1 MAKRVKIELPNDR
14 FFVEFQGDTPTL
26 DEQIKLANLIKSRQ
40 GGQGSGRAMSRE
52 QMEQAAAAA
61 KDEQLFDT
69 TSGIKDASL
78 RAKLSAAETK
88 GDAEAQLRVLY
99 GMTEEDYTRDSR
111 GRLALTPSG
120 GAKIGV
126 ELSQPTLID
135 EDKFTRYDLADFAG
149 VVPEIVGGVGGGV
162 GGAILGAP
170 AGPLGMLLASALGAG
185 IGSSAGQ
192 ALEEGIEAK
201 LGVQTQTAEEVR
213 KDLETEFKI
222 GFLSDLTLGA
232 FGLVGRGVGS
242 TMRAGKGL
250 TEEELK
256 VAAESI
262 EMGINPTLS
271 AIRAPSVV
279 ARQQGIVEKIFGSS
293 PRLKKNNEVMQE
305 KIAEF
310 RSKVDAVGDDEAG
323 RILLEGTGAKAAELA
338 ASQAAAQK
346 AVLQTLRGLGDDLGA
361 AAEKNMDLNE
371 DVFDILIGARN
382 AFDKEVKTA
391 FKPIDDALES
401 SGGSEKIFSMAN
413 IKTAIKDI
421 EENYK
426 SNLAGD
432 TMMELKS
439 AIKGIKAIKENR
451 ASFLELYNLRKA
463 LSDNLSRVP
472 ADNTIQRNLIND
484 LMRKV
489 DAKLS
494 TNNIKSTLD
503 SLQVPE
509 GIDRDILV
517 KASEAIEPARKM
529 YTEGSQIFEDI
540 EAAGVIKN
548 LFSKARGNQPI
559 GVDDVAMDKIIRN
572 NKPLVLQRTL
582 NAIEFAAAKGIKG
595 KGGAS
600 LNKEAFR
607 EQLAG
612 QWLNDALSTSGLS
625 RLDDFDPA
633 KFKPAA
639 FAKAVKDLGKTAD
652 VLFGAD
658 AAKVKT
664 LANQMEKIGLSNM
677 KQADMDAIIAQ
688 IGDEAPL
695 AEKLQ
700 TLVGL
705 QRAARDEQRSSA
717 LRKLQTG
724 DLNPVEAAELIANRS
739 TSATDIKKIFNAFEG
754 DEAALQKIRGNYM
767 ERLISDFGDSLTTD
781 GKALGAFAKRLLDA
795 DEGGKLSVI
804 FGEEMGKDMAKFARI
819 LDFNSRTAAGG
830 DLVAANIAASPLQNL
845 GKLAK
850 FTIIG
855 RVLQS
860 GPYYRQI
867 VRDYEKLAAGETAE
881 AKAKILGRLIAQSLG
896 QQSQEG
902 VREAEQQI
910 ETVVGDAIDTSGIGQ
925 QIQQLQQQVTNPNN
939 FSGIAQ
945 APVVPAQQPA
955 AQPTLRQR
963 AAQNPAVAQTLG
975 ITGGTAG
982 LI

>member
-1 MAKRVKIELPNDR
+1 MSVLKVNLPNETFNVR
-14 FFVEFQGDTPTL
+14 IAGDKPTVQ
-26 DEQIKLANLIKSRQ
+26 EQIKINDLIRERSRATA
-40 GGQGSGRAMSRE
+40 GVGSAARAT
-52 QMEQAAAAA
+52 AAEDLPST

-69 TSGIKDASL
+69 TSGIKDAGL

-99 GMTEEDYTRDSR
+99 GMTEEDYIRDSR

-126 ELSQPTLID
+126 ELSKPTLID

-162 GGAILGAP
+162 GGAIIGAP

-213 KDLETEFKI
+213 EDLETEFKI

-361 AAEKNMDLNE
+361 AAEKNMDLSE

-401 SGGSEKIFSMAN
+401 SAGSEKIFSMAN

-421 EENYK
+421 EESYK

-439 AIKGIKAIKENR
+439 AIKGIKAIKDDK
-451 ASFLELYNLRKA
+451 ASFLELYNLRKT

-472 ADNTIQRNLIND
+472 ASNTIQRNLIND

-489 DAKLS
+489 DAKIS
-494 TNNIKSTLD
+494 TNNIKATLD
-503 SLQVPE
+503 SLRVP
-509 GIDRDILV
+509 GGDANRVILER
-517 KASEAIEPARKM
+517 ASEAIEPARKM

-548 LFSKARGNQPI
+548 LFSKARGNEPI

-582 NAIEFAAAKGIKG
+582 NAIEFAASKGIKG

-639 FAKAVKDLGKTAD
+639 FAKAVRDLGKTAD

-658 AAKVKT
+658 AAKVKA

-700 TLVGL
+700 ALVMKRRCKKYAVIIWSGL
-705 QRAARDEQRSSA
+705 
-717 LRKLQTG
+717 
-724 DLNPVEAAELIANRS
+724 
-739 TSATDIKKIFNAFEG
+739 
-754 DEAALQKIRGNYM
+754 Y
-767 ERLISDFGDSLTTD
+767 
-781 GKALGAFAKRLLDA
+781 
-795 DEGGKLSVI
+795 
-804 FGEEMGKDMAKFARI
+804 
-819 LDFNSRTAAGG
+819 
-830 DLVAANIAASPLQNL
+830 
-845 GKLAK
+845 
-850 FTIIG
+850 
-855 RVLQS
+855 
-860 GPYYRQI
+860 
-867 VRDYEKLAAGETAE
+867 
-881 AKAKILGRLIAQSLG
+881 
-896 QQSQEG
+896 
-902 VREAEQQI
+902 
-910 ETVVGDAIDTSGIGQ
+910 
-925 QIQQLQQQVTNPNN
+925 
-939 FSGIAQ
+939 
-945 APVVPAQQPA
+945 
-955 AQPTLRQR
+955 PTLETR
-963 AAQNPAVAQTLG
+963 
-975 ITGGTAG
+975 
-982 LI
+982 

>member
-1 MAKRVKIELPNDR
+1 MGVLKVNLPNETFNVR
-14 FFVEFQGDTPTL
+14 IAGDKPTVQ
-26 DEQIKLANLIKSRQ
+26 EQIKINDLIRERSRATA
-40 GGQGSGRAMSRE
+40 GVGSAARAT
-52 QMEQAAAAA
+52 AAEDLPST

-69 TSGIKDASL
+69 TSGIKDAGL

-99 GMTEEDYTRDSR
+99 GMTEEDYIRDSR

-126 ELSQPTLID
+126 ELSKPTLID

-162 GGAILGAP
+162 GGAIIGAP

-213 KDLETEFKI
+213 EDLETEFKI

-361 AAEKNMDLNE
+361 AAEKNMDLSE

-401 SGGSEKIFSMAN
+401 SAGSEKIFSMAN

-421 EENYK
+421 EESYK

-439 AIKGIKAIKENR
+439 AIKGIKAIKDDK
-451 ASFLELYNLRKA
+451 ASFLELYNLRKT

-472 ADNTIQRNLIND
+472 ASNTIQRNLIND

-489 DAKLS
+489 DAKIS
-494 TNNIKSTLD
+494 TNNIKATLD
-503 SLQVPE
+503 SLRVP
-509 GIDRDILV
+509 GGDANRVILER
-517 KASEAIEPARKM
+517 ASEAIEPARKM

-548 LFSKARGNQPI
+548 LFSKARGNEPI

-582 NAIEFAAAKGIKG
+582 NAIEFAASKGIKG

-639 FAKAVKDLGKTAD
+639 FAKAVRDLGKTAD

-658 AAKVKT
+658 AAKVKA

-700 TLVGL
+700 ALVGF

-724 DLNPVEAAELIANRS
+724 DLNPVEAAELIANKS

-767 ERLISDFGDSLTTD
+767 ERLISDFGDTLTTD

-830 DLVAANIAASPLQNL
+830 DLVAANIAASPIQNL

-855 RVLQS
+855 RLLQS

-881 AKAKILGRLIAQSLG
+881 AKARILGRLIAQSLG

-910 ETVVGDAIDTSGIGQ
+910 GTVVGDAIDTSGIGE

-945 APVVPAQQPA
+945 TPVVPAQQPA
-955 AQPTLRQR
+955 AQSTLRQQ
-963 AAQNPAVAQTLG
+963 AAQSPAVAQALG
-975 ITGGTAG
+975 IRGATAG

>member
-1 MAKRVKIELPNDR
+1 MGVLKVNLPNETFNVR
-14 FFVEFQGDTPTL
+14 IAGDKPTVQ
-26 DEQIKLANLIKSRQ
+26 EQIKINDLIRERSRATA
-40 GGQGSGRAMSRE
+40 GVGSAARAT
-52 QMEQAAAAA
+52 AAEDLPST

-69 TSGIKDASL
+69 TSGIKDAGL

-99 GMTEEDYTRDSR
+99 GMTEEDYIRDSR

-126 ELSQPTLID
+126 ELSKPTLID
-135 EDKFTRYDLADFAG
+135 EYKFTRYDLADFAG

-162 GGAILGAP
+162 GGAIIGAP

-213 KDLETEFKI
+213 EDLETEFKI

-361 AAEKNMDLNE
+361 AAEKNMDLSE

-401 SGGSEKIFSMAN
+401 SAGSEKIFSMAN

-421 EENYK
+421 EESYK

-439 AIKGIKAIKENR
+439 AIKGIKAIKDDK
-451 ASFLELYNLRKA
+451 ASFLELYNLRKT

-472 ADNTIQRNLIND
+472 ASNTIQRNLIND

-489 DAKLS
+489 DAKIS
-494 TNNIKSTLD
+494 TNNIKATLD
-503 SLQVPE
+503 SLRVP
-509 GIDRDILV
+509 GGDANRVILER
-517 KASEAIEPARKM
+517 ASEAIEPARKM
-529 YTEGSQIFEDI
+529 YNEGSQIFEDI

-548 LFSKARGNQPI
+548 LFSKARGNETI

-582 NAIEFAAAKGIKG
+582 NAIEFAASKGIKG

-639 FAKAVKDLGKTAD
+639 FAKAVRDLGKTAD

-658 AAKVKT
+658 AAKVKA

-700 TLVGL
+700 ALVGF

-724 DLNPVEAAELIANRS
+724 DLNPVEAAELIANKS

-767 ERLISDFGDSLTTD
+767 ERLISDFGDTLTTD

-830 DLVAANIAASPLQNL
+830 DLVAANIAASPIQNL

-855 RVLQS
+855 RLLQS

-881 AKAKILGRLIAQSLG
+881 AKARILGRLIAQSLG

-910 ETVVGDAIDTSGIGQ
+910 GTVVGDAIDTSGIGE

-945 APVVPAQQPA
+945 IPVVPAQQPA
-955 AQPTLRQR
+955 AQ
-963 AAQNPAVAQTLG
+963 
-975 ITGGTAG
+975 
-982 LI
+982 

>member
-1 MAKRVKIELPNDR
+1 MGVLKVNLPNETFNVR
-14 FFVEFQGDTPTL
+14 IAGDKPTVQ
-26 DEQIKLANLIKSRQ
+26 EQIKINDLIRERSRATA
-40 GGQGSGRAMSRE
+40 GVGSAARAT
-52 QMEQAAAAA
+52 AAEDLPST

-69 TSGIKDASL
+69 TSGIKDAGL

-99 GMTEEDYTRDSR
+99 GMTEEDYIRDSR

-126 ELSQPTLID
+126 ELSKPTLID

-162 GGAILGAP
+162 GGAIIGAP

-213 KDLETEFKI
+213 EDLETEFKI

-361 AAEKNMDLNE
+361 AAEKNMDLSE

-391 FKPIDDALES
+391 FKPIYDALES
-401 SGGSEKIFSMAN
+401 SAGSEKIFSMAN

-421 EENYK
+421 EESYK

-439 AIKGIKAIKENR
+439 AIKGIKAIKDDK
-451 ASFLELYNLRKA
+451 ASFLELYNLRKT

-472 ADNTIQRNLIND
+472 ASNTIQRNLIND

-489 DAKLS
+489 DAKIS
-494 TNNIKSTLD
+494 TNNIKATLD
-503 SLQVPE
+503 SLRVP
-509 GIDRDILV
+509 GGDANRVILER
-517 KASEAIEPARKM
+517 ASEAIEPARKM

-548 LFSKARGNQPI
+548 LFSKARGNEPI

-582 NAIEFAAAKGIKG
+582 NAIEFAASKGIKG

-639 FAKAVKDLGKTAD
+639 FAKAVRDLGKTAD

-658 AAKVKT
+658 AAKVKA

-700 TLVGL
+700 ALVGF

-724 DLNPVEAAELIANRS
+724 DLNPVEAAELIANKS

-754 DEAALQKIRGNYM
+754 D
-767 ERLISDFGDSLTTD
+767 
-781 GKALGAFAKRLLDA
+781 
-795 DEGGKLSVI
+795 
-804 FGEEMGKDMAKFARI
+804 
-819 LDFNSRTAAGG
+819 
-830 DLVAANIAASPLQNL
+830 
-845 GKLAK
+845 
-850 FTIIG
+850 
-855 RVLQS
+855 
-860 GPYYRQI
+860 
-867 VRDYEKLAAGETAE
+867 
-881 AKAKILGRLIAQSLG
+881 
-896 QQSQEG
+896 
-902 VREAEQQI
+902 
-910 ETVVGDAIDTSGIGQ
+910 
-925 QIQQLQQQVTNPNN
+925 
-939 FSGIAQ
+939 
-945 APVVPAQQPA
+945 
-955 AQPTLRQR
+955 
-963 AAQNPAVAQTLG
+963 
-975 ITGGTAG
+975 
-982 LI
+982 

>member
-1 MAKRVKIELPNDR
+1 
-14 FFVEFQGDTPTL
+14 
-26 DEQIKLANLIKSRQ
+26 
-40 GGQGSGRAMSRE
+40 
-52 QMEQAAAAA
+52 
-61 KDEQLFDT
+61 
-69 TSGIKDASL
+69 
-78 RAKLSAAETK
+78 
-88 GDAEAQLRVLY
+88 
-99 GMTEEDYTRDSR
+99 
-111 GRLALTPSG
+111 
-120 GAKIGV
+120 
-126 ELSQPTLID
+126 
-135 EDKFTRYDLADFAG
+135 
-149 VVPEIVGGVGGGV
+149 
-162 GGAILGAP
+162 
-170 AGPLGMLLASALGAG
+170 
-185 IGSSAGQ
+185 
-192 ALEEGIEAK
+192 
-201 LGVQTQTAEEVR
+201 
-213 KDLETEFKI
+213 
-222 GFLSDLTLGA
+222 
-232 FGLVGRGVGS
+232 
-242 TMRAGKGL
+242 
-250 TEEELK
+250 
-256 VAAESI
+256 
-262 EMGINPTLS
+262 
-271 AIRAPSVV
+271 
-279 ARQQGIVEKIFGSS
+279 
-293 PRLKKNNEVMQE
+293 
-305 KIAEF
+305 
-310 RSKVDAVGDDEAG
+310 
-323 RILLEGTGAKAAELA
+323 
-338 ASQAAAQK
+338 
-346 AVLQTLRGLGDDLGA
+346 
-361 AAEKNMDLNE
+361 
-371 DVFDILIGARN
+371 
-382 AFDKEVKTA
+382 
-391 FKPIDDALES
+391 
-401 SGGSEKIFSMAN
+401 
-413 IKTAIKDI
+413 
-421 EENYK
+421 
-426 SNLAGD
+426 
-432 TMMELKS
+432 
-439 AIKGIKAIKENR
+439 
-451 ASFLELYNLRKA
+451 
-463 LSDNLSRVP
+463 
-472 ADNTIQRNLIND
+472 
-484 LMRKV
+484 
-489 DAKLS
+489 
-494 TNNIKSTLD
+494 
-503 SLQVPE
+503 
-509 GIDRDILV
+509 
-517 KASEAIEPARKM
+517 
-529 YTEGSQIFEDI
+529 
-540 EAAGVIKN
+540 
-548 LFSKARGNQPI
+548 
-559 GVDDVAMDKIIRN
+559 MDKIIRN

-625 RLDDFDPA
+625 RLDDFDPT

-700 TLVGL
+700 ALVGL

-830 DLVAANIAASPLQNL
+830 DLVAANIAASPIQNL

-855 RVLQS
+855 RLLQS

-881 AKAKILGRLIAQSLG
+881 AKARILGRLIAQSLG

-910 ETVVGDAIDTSGIGQ
+910 ETVVGDAIDTTGIGQ

-939 FSGIAQ
+939 SSGMAQ
-945 APVVPAQQPA
+945 APVVPPQQPA

-963 AAQNPAVAQTLG
+963 AAQNPAVARTLG